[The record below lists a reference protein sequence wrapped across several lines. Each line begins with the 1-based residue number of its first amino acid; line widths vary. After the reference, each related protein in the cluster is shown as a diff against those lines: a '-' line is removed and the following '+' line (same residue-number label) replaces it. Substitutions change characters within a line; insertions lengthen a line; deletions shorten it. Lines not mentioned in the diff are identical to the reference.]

1 MEKITF
7 KKVLPYLA
15 GIVIFL
21 LISIFY
27 FSPLL
32 EGKKLFQSD
41 IANYQGASKEILDF
55 RQQTGEEALWTNSM
69 FGGMPAYQ
77 ISVKYTGNV
86 LRYFDQLFQMG
97 LPSPANLVF
106 LYFLGF
112 FILLLVMKVD
122 PWLSIAGAIA
132 FALSSFFFLIIDAGH
147 NSQAHAIG
155 YIAPTMAAI
164 ILVFR
169 KKYLLGGILTALFL
183 SLELLTNHP
192 QITYYMVMIAV
203 IYGITE
209 LVQAIRSKEYFSF
222 AKSLG
227 VIGIACIFAL
237 LTNIT
242 SLWATYEYG
251 KFTIRGK
258 SELTTEKENRTSGLD
273 RDYVTQWSYGKAETM
288 TLLIPDFYG
297 GSSGQK
303 ISENSKIVDALKANN
318 VPESTI
324 KQFTS
329 NPVSFMYWGTQPFTS
344 GPVYVGA
351 IICLLFVLGLFIV
364 KGPLKWW
371 LLAATIISILLSWG
385 HNFMAFTD
393 FFLDYVPGYNKF
405 RAVTMTL
412 VIAEVAMPLLG
423 ILAIK
428 EIFDNLKDQKRLF
441 NGLKIAVIVVGGIA
455 LVFAAV
461 PGMFL
466 DFIGPN
472 DKMIQSQY
480 QFPDWLMQAIQDE
493 RLSLVKQDAIRAL
506 VFVLLTAGLL
516 WAVIFNK
523 LNKQYVPFILMVLF
537 LADMVVVNKRFV
549 NNDNF
554 VCKSRA
560 ANPFTPTP
568 ADEQI
573 IQDTTKDY
581 RVMNLS
587 GSTYNDA
594 STSYFHNSI
603 GGYHGAKLRRYQEL
617 IDYQIRKNNLA
628 VLNMLNTKYVIIN
641 DQNNKQPVAQMNPGA
656 LGNAWFVRAYK
667 IVENPDAEINA
678 LTNFNP
684 KDTVI
689 IDKRWEKLLS
699 SYSPGRD
706 SLDFIKL
713 DVYKPNHLTY
723 SYQSKNTGLAVFSEI
738 YYPMGWNAS
747 VDGNPVMHF
756 RVNYV
761 LRGMVLPAGNHK
773 VEFIFHPDV
782 YFIGE
787 KISLASSILLLLLLV
802 IIAGT
807 EIRKAIKPKA

>member
-7 KKVLPYLA
+7 KKVLPYVS

-32 EGKKLFQSD
+32 EGKRLFQSD

-55 RQQTGEEALWTNSM
+55 REQTGEEALWTNSM

-112 FILLLVMKVD
+112 FFLLLVMRVD

-155 YIAPTMAAI
+155 YVAPTLAAI

-192 QITYYMVMIAV
+192 QISYYMVMIAV

-209 LVQAIRSKEYFSF
+209 FVQAIRSKEYFPF
-222 AKSLG
+222 LKS
-227 VIGIACIFAL
+227 VGIIAVAAIFAL

-303 ISENSKIVDALKANN
+303 IGENSKIVDALKANN
-318 VPESTI
+318 IPESTI

-329 NPVSFMYWGTQPFTS
+329 QPANFMYWGTQPFTS
-344 GPVYVGA
+344 GPVYVGS

-364 KGPLKWW
+364 RGPLKWW
-371 LLAATIISILLSWG
+371 LLTATVLSILLAWG

-393 FFLDYVPGYNKF
+393 FFLNYVPGYNKF

-423 ILAIK
+423 ILALK
-428 EIFDNLKDQKRLF
+428 EVFDNPKDQKRLF
-441 NGLKIAVIVVGGIA
+441 YALKIALAFVAGIA
-455 LVFAAV
+455 LVFALV
-461 PGMFL
+461 PDMFL
-466 DFIGPN
+466 NFIGPH
-472 DKMIQSQY
+472 DKSIQDQY
-480 QFPDWLMQAIQDE
+480 QFPDWLMQGIRDE
-493 RLSLVKQDAIRAL
+493 RLNLVRKDAIRAL
-506 VFVLLTAGLL
+506 VFVLLTAGLI
-516 WAVIFNK
+516 WAVIFGK
-523 LNKQYVPFILMVLF
+523 IKKQYVPFILMVLF
-537 LADMVVVNKRFV
+537 LADMVAVNKRFV

-554 VCKSRA
+554 TTKTRA
-560 ANPFTPTP
+560 ENPFTASPV
-568 ADEQI
+568 DEQI
-573 IQDTTKDY
+573 LQDKSMNY
-581 RVMNLS
+581 RVINLS
-587 GSTYNDA
+587 ANTFNDA
-594 STSYFHNSI
+594 STSWFHKSI

-617 IDYQIRKNNLA
+617 IDYQISKNNLE
-628 VLNMLNTKYVIIN
+628 VLNMLNTKYIIFN
-641 DQNNKQPVAQMNPGA
+641 DQGNKQAVQMNPDA
-656 LGNAWFVRAYK
+656 LGNAWFVKAYK
-667 IVENPDAEINA
+667 IVVNPDAEINA
-678 LTNFNP
+678 LTKFNP
-684 KDTVI
+684 KDTAI
-689 IDKRWEKLLS
+689 IDKRWEKELS
-699 SYSPGRD
+699 SYLPGRD
-706 SLDFIKL
+706 SLDVIKL
-713 DVYKPNHLTY
+713 EEYKPNHLTY

-738 YYPMGWNAS
+738 YYPMGWIAT
-747 VDGNPVMHF
+747 VDGKPAFHF

-761 LRGMVLPAGNHK
+761 LRGMVLPAGAHK
-773 VEFIFHPDV
+773 VEFTFHPDA

-787 KISLASSILLLLLLV
+787 KISLISSILLLALLL
-802 IIAGT
+802 IFAGI
-807 EIRKAIKPKA
+807 EIRRAVRQKP